1 MLRFKLDLKNPIL
14 WWSHDYVTV
23 VLRFDQEAQYAQIVT
38 QPARKWEHLFHFQPR
53 AVEGRLN

>member
-38 QPARKWEHLFHFQPR
+38 QPARK
-53 AVEGRLN
+53 